1 MPISSRELIAKVTAS
16 ISEMDV
22 HQVNDA
28 IQSGEGGMVLDI
40 RERDEFSQGYIPT
53 SVHVPR
59 GFLELRIEKLAR
71 NHDEPIILYCAGGIR
86 SALAAR
92 SLEEMG
98 YTGVVSMSGGF
109 AHWKNAGYKIV
120 QERLLSEDEMQRFSR
135 HIMLPEIGEEGQGRL
150 LDAKVLL
157 VGAGGLGCP
166 AGQYLAAAGVGT
178 LGIVDADVV
187 DLSNLQR
194 QVLHGTSDVGRPKV
208 ISAMESIAEM
218 NPGVDVRTYREHVTS
233 ENVMDIIADYDI
245 IVNGCDNFPTRYL
258 LSDAAVFTGKTLVD
272 GSIFGFEGQATVFKP
287 NDGPCYRCLYPVPPP
302 PGLVPSCDE
311 NGVLGV
317 LPGIVGLVQSTET
330 LKLILELGEPL
341 VGRLLTFDAT
351 TMNFRTL
358 KARHDPGCPVC
369 GESPTITELID
380 YEQFCGLPPRRE
392 AAYSS

>member
-1 MPISSRELIAKVTAS
+1 
-16 ISEMDV
+16 
-22 HQVNDA
+22 
-28 IQSGEGGMVLDI
+28 
-40 RERDEFSQGYIPT
+40 
-53 SVHVPR
+53 
-59 GFLELRIEKLAR
+59 
-71 NHDEPIILYCAGGIR
+71 
-86 SALAAR
+86 
-92 SLEEMG
+92 
-98 YTGVVSMSGGF
+98 MSGGF